1 MNSSDANKGPAKN
14 VPLLPAASQLA
25 PPTYIPAVPARWTP
39 ADSVDENP
47 SFSLMDYWD
56 AIRRYKFVV
65 FAFVVVG
72 AMGALVLSFLQTP
85 MYRAHTSLEVEDL
98 NENFQNLKES
108 DPTAQAPSAESYF
121 QTQVKILQSR
131 EMIELVIDKL
141 NLMQRMA
148 SPKHF
153 WSGWIHR
160 NSNADPVLQQALQRQ
175 QVIDGIQQNLT
186 VQAWGEA
193 RTAEIFY
200 DNSDPRLA
208 SDVANTLVQTF
219 IGESREIRWNSTQ
232 NTAEWLTGHL
242 KELDKN
248 LRNSEAKLQ
257 EFARST
263 GIILSSDKQDVAGH
277 NISEDKL
284 KQIQEE
290 LSRAQGDRTQKQAD
304 YETAKNTPIESLSPT
319 QNNPALQNYL
329 IKMADLK
336 SQLANLSATYTPEHY
351 KVQQVQAQIAD
362 LQKAIDSERAN
373 LLRHS
378 KDDYEAAQR
387 RQQLLAAAYEDQAKS
402 VSDMAGKTIQYAN
415 LQHEVDTNRELYDA
429 LLLRIKQAGLAAAMR
444 SSNVVVVDQAK
455 PPVLPYRPNFPMNTA
470 LGLMT
475 GLFVGVG
482 FVLMRDRFNRN
493 IEAPGISQGYLRLP
507 ELGVIPAAKLASRR
521 FAWLPAST
529 KAPLQLK
536 SDGHDSVTREH
547 ANLAEAYRATL
558 TSILLPT
565 LHGEGP
571 RVLVLTSPDPG
582 AGKTTVT
589 SNLGMATA
597 EIGRRV
603 LLVDA
608 DLRRPRLH
616 RLFEIP
622 NSFGLTDI
630 LRITTP
636 LEDIP
641 VNQLVRQ
648 TKIPGLC
655 LVPSGPTTD
664 GLSSL
669 LYSPRLAEFLQR
681 VAKEFDLVLIDAPP
695 MLHFADA
702 RVLGRHSD
710 GVILV
715 LRSGQ
720 TKRDAAMLA
729 RQRFDEDGTCV
740 LGTILNSWDLKNFRS
755 PYAYAYSD
763 AYKYN
768 AAV

>member
-1 MNSSDANKGPAKN
+1 MNSSDANNSPKA
-14 VPLLPAASQLA
+14 VPLLPAGDQLA
-25 PPTYIPAVPARWTP
+25 PASYTPAVRWVPAEVI
-39 ADSVDENP
+39 DDNP
-47 SFSLMDYWD
+47 SFSLVDYWEG
-56 AIRRYKFVV
+56 IRRYKLAILGFV
-65 FAFVVVG
+65 FLG
-72 AMGALVLSFLQTP
+72 AMGALILSFLQTP
-85 MYRAHTSLEVEDL
+85 TYRAHTSLEVEDL
-98 NENFQNLKES
+98 NENFQNLKDN
-108 DPTAQAPSAESYF
+108 DPTAQIPSAESYF
-121 QTQVKILQSR
+121 QAQIKILQSR
-131 EMIELVIDKL
+131 EMIELIIDKL

-148 SPKHF
+148 PHKHF
-153 WSGWIHR
+153 WSSWIHR
-160 NSNADPVLQQALQRQ
+160 NTEPNPALQREQ
-175 QVIDGIQQNLT
+175 MIDGIQKNLT
-186 VQAWGEA
+186 VQAWGES

-200 DNSDPRLA
+200 DSPDPKLA
-208 SDVANTLVQTF
+208 ADAANTLVQTF
-219 IGESREIRWNSTQ
+219 IDESREIRWNSTQ

-242 KELDKN
+242 KELQKN
-248 LRNSEAKLQ
+248 LDNSEAQLQ
-257 EFARST
+257 DFARST
-263 GIILSSDKQDVAGH
+263 GIMLTSDKQDVAGH

-284 KQIQEE
+284 KEIQDE
-290 LSRAQGDRTQKQAD
+290 LSKAQADRTQKQAD
-304 YETAKNTPIESLSPT
+304 YETIKNMPIESLSPT
-319 QNNPALQNYL
+319 LNNPALQNYL
-329 IKMADLK
+329 VKMADLK

-351 KVQQVQAQIAD
+351 KVRQVEAQIAD
-362 LQKAIDSERAN
+362 LQKAIDAERASI
-373 LLRHS
+373 LRHTQE
-378 KDDYEAAQR
+378 DYDAAKR
-387 RQQLLAAAYEDQAKS
+387 REEMLTAAYNDQAKS
-402 VSDMAGKTIQYAN
+402 VADMAGKTIQYQN
-415 LQHEVDTNRELYDA
+415 LQHDVDTNRQLYDA

-470 LGLMT
+470 LGLVS

-493 IEAPGISQGYLRLP
+493 IESPGLSPAYLRLP
-507 ELGVIPAAKLASRR
+507 ELGVIPEARLASRR
-521 FAWLPAST
+521 IAWLPAST
-529 KAPLQLK
+529 KVPLQLK
-536 SDGHDSVTREH
+536 GAANGASKEH
-547 ANLAEAYRATL
+547 ATLAEAYRATL

-565 LHGEGP
+565 LNGEGP

-603 LLVDA
+603 LLIDA

-636 LEDIP
+636 LEEIP

-648 TKIPGLC
+648 TKIAGLWV
-655 LVPSGPTTD
+655 VPSGPTTD

-669 LYSPRLAEFLQR
+669 LYSPRLTEFLQR

-755 PYAYAYSD
+755 PYAYAYND

-768 AAV
+768 AV

>member
-1 MNSSDANKGPAKN
+1 MNSSDANNSPRA
-14 VPLLPAASQLA
+14 VPLLPGGGQLVASN
-25 PPTYIPAVPARWTP
+25 YTP
-39 ADSVDENP
+39 AKWAPAEVIDENP
-47 SFSLMDYWD
+47 SFSLLDYWEG
-56 AIRRYKFVV
+56 IRRYKFVLL
-65 FAFVVVG
+65 AFVAMG
-72 AMGALVLSFLQTP
+72 AMGALILSFLQTP
-85 MYRAHTSLEVEDL
+85 VYRAHTSLEVEDL
-98 NENFQNLKES
+98 NENFQNLKDN
-108 DPTAQAPSAESYF
+108 DPTAQIPSAESYF

-141 NLMQRMA
+141 NLMQGLA
-148 SPKHF
+148 PHKHF
-153 WSGWIHR
+153 WSGWIHHSAEV
-160 NSNADPVLQQALQRQ
+160 NPALQRE
-175 QVIDGIQQNLT
+175 QVIDGIQKNMT
-186 VQAWGEA
+186 VQAWGES

-200 DNSDPRLA
+200 DSPDPKLA
-208 SDVANTLVQTF
+208 AGVANTLVQTF
-219 IGESREIRWNSTQ
+219 IDESREIRWNSTQ

-242 KELDKN
+242 KELQKN
-248 LRNSEAKLQ
+248 LDDSEAKLQ

-263 GIILSSDKQDVAGH
+263 GIMLTADKQDVAGH

-284 KQIQEE
+284 KQIQDE
-290 LSRAQGDRTQKQAD
+290 LSKAQADRTQKQAD
-304 YETAKNTPIESLSPT
+304 YETIKNIPIESLSPT
-319 QNNPALQNYL
+319 LNNPALQNYL
-329 IKMADLK
+329 VKMADLK

-351 KVQQVQAQIAD
+351 KVLQVQAQIAD
-362 LQKAIDSERAN
+362 LQTAIDAERGGI
-373 LLRHS
+373 LRHNQVE
-378 KDDYEAAQR
+378 YQAATKR
-387 RQQLLAAAYEDQAKS
+387 EEMLTAAYTDQAKS
-402 VSDMAGKTIQYAN
+402 VADMAGKTIQYQN
-415 LQHEVDTNRELYDA
+415 LQHDVDTNRELYDA

-444 SSNVVVVDQAK
+444 SSNVVVVDKAK

-470 LGLMT
+470 LGLVT

-493 IEAPGISQGYLRLP
+493 IESPGLSPAYLRIP
-507 ELGVIPAAKLASRR
+507 ELGVIPAARLASRR

-529 KAPLQLK
+529 KVPLQLK
-536 SDGHDSVTREH
+536 GAGPNGASREH
-547 ANLAEAYRATL
+547 ATLAEAYRSTL

-565 LHGEGP
+565 LNGEGP
-571 RVLVLTSPDPG
+571 RVLVLTSPEPG

-603 LLVDA
+603 LLIDA

-636 LEDIP
+636 LEEIP

-669 LYSPRLAEFLQR
+669 LYSPRLTEFLQR

-702 RVLGRHSD
+702 RVLGRHCD

-755 PYAYAYSD
+755 PYAYAYND

-768 AAV
+768 AV

>member
-1 MNSSDANKGPAKN
+1 
-14 VPLLPAASQLA
+14 
-25 PPTYIPAVPARWTP
+25 
-39 ADSVDENP
+39 
-47 SFSLMDYWD
+47 
-56 AIRRYKFVV
+56 
-65 FAFVVVG
+65 
-72 AMGALVLSFLQTP
+72 
-85 MYRAHTSLEVEDL
+85 
-98 NENFQNLKES
+98 
-108 DPTAQAPSAESYF
+108 
-121 QTQVKILQSR
+121 
-131 EMIELVIDKL
+131 
-141 NLMQRMA
+141 
-148 SPKHF
+148 
-153 WSGWIHR
+153 
-160 NSNADPVLQQALQRQ
+160 
-175 QVIDGIQQNLT
+175 
-186 VQAWGEA
+186 
-193 RTAEIFY
+193 
-200 DNSDPRLA
+200 
-208 SDVANTLVQTF
+208 
-219 IGESREIRWNSTQ
+219 
-232 NTAEWLTGHL
+232 
-242 KELDKN
+242 
-248 LRNSEAKLQ
+248 
-257 EFARST
+257 
-263 GIILSSDKQDVAGH
+263 
-277 NISEDKL
+277 
-284 KQIQEE
+284 
-290 LSRAQGDRTQKQAD
+290 
-304 YETAKNTPIESLSPT
+304 
-319 QNNPALQNYL
+319 
-329 IKMADLK
+329 MADLK
-336 SQLANLSATYTPEHY
+336 SQLANLSSTYTPEHY
-351 KVQQVQAQIAD
+351 KVQQVEAQIAD
-362 LQKAIDSERAN
+362 LQKAIDTERGN
-373 LLRHS
+373 ILRHS

-387 RQQLLAAAYEDQAKS
+387 RQALLTAAYDDQAKS

-475 GLFVGVG
+475 GLFAGVG

-521 FAWLPAST
+521 LAWLPAST
-529 KAPLQLK
+529 KVPLQLK
-536 SDGHDSVTREH
+536 SNGQDSITREH

-648 TKIPGLC
+648 TKIPGLY

-755 PYAYAYSD
+755 PYAYAYSE

>member
-1 MNSSDANKGPAKN
+1 MNSSDANNSPRA
-14 VPLLPAASQLA
+14 VPLLPVGGQL
-25 PPTYIPAVPARWTP
+25 VPSSYTP
-39 ADSVDENP
+39 AKWHPAEVIDENP
-47 SFSLMDYWD
+47 SFSLLHYWEG
-56 AIRRYKFVV
+56 IRRYKFVIL
-65 FAFVVVG
+65 AFV
-72 AMGALVLSFLQTP
+72 AMGAIGGLILSFLQTP

-98 NENFQNLKES
+98 NENFQNLKDS
-108 DPTAQAPSAESYF
+108 DPTAQIPSAESYF
-121 QTQVKILQSR
+121 QSQVKILQSR

-141 NLMQRMA
+141 NLMERTA
-148 SPKHF
+148 PHKHF

-160 NSNADPVLQQALQRQ
+160 NAAEPNPALQREQ
-175 QVIDGIQQNLT
+175 AVDGIQKNLT
-186 VQAWGEA
+186 VQAWGES
-193 RTAEIFY
+193 RTAEIYY
-200 DNSDPRLA
+200 DSPDPKLA

-219 IGESREIRWNSTQ
+219 IDESREIRWNSTQ

-242 KELDKN
+242 KELQKSLDG
-248 LRNSEAKLQ
+248 SEAKLQ

-263 GIILSSDKQDVAGH
+263 GIMLSSDKQDVAGH

-284 KQIQEE
+284 KQIQDE
-290 LSRAQGDRTQKQAD
+290 LSRAQADRTQKEAD
-304 YETAKNTPIESLSPT
+304 YETIKNMPVESLSPT
-319 QNNPALQNYL
+319 LNNPTLQNYL
-329 IKMADLK
+329 AKMGDLK

-351 KVQQVQAQIAD
+351 KVLQVQAQIAD
-362 LQKAIDSERAN
+362 LQKSIDAERAGI
-373 LLRHS
+373 LRHNQEDFQS
-378 KDDYEAAQR
+378 AKR
-387 RQQLLAAAYEDQAKS
+387 REDMLATAYTDQAKT
-402 VSDMAGKTIQYAN
+402 VSDMAGKTIQYQN

-470 LGLMT
+470 LGLVT

-482 FVLMRDRFNRN
+482 FVLMRDRFNQN
-493 IEAPGISQGYLRLP
+493 IESPGLSQAYLRTP
-507 ELGVIPAAKLASRR
+507 ELGVIPAARLASRR

-529 KAPLQLK
+529 RVPLQLK
-536 SDGHDSVTREH
+536 GSEQNGASKEH
-547 ANLAEAYRATL
+547 ATLAEAYRATL

-571 RVLVLTSPDPG
+571 RVLVLTSPDAG

-603 LLVDA
+603 LLIDA

-648 TKIPGLC
+648 TKIPGLF

-664 GLSSL
+664 GLTSL
-669 LYSPRLAEFLQR
+669 LYSPRLTEFLQR

-729 RQRFDEDGTCV
+729 RQRFDEDGTSV

-755 PYAYAYSD
+755 PYAYAYND

-768 AAV
+768 AV

>member
-1 MNSSDANKGPAKN
+1 MNSFDANDSPSKA
-14 VPLLPAASQLA
+14 VPLLPVGGQLV
-25 PPTYIPAVPARWTP
+25 PSSYTPAKWVPAEVI
-39 ADSVDENP
+39 DDNP
-47 SFSLMDYWD
+47 SFSLLDYWEG
-56 AIRRYKFVV
+56 IRRYKLMIL
-65 FAFVVVG
+65 AFV
-72 AMGALVLSFLQTP
+72 AMGAIGGLILSFLQTP

-98 NENFQNLKES
+98 NENFQNLKDT
-108 DPTAQAPSAESYF
+108 DPTAQIPSAESYF

-141 NLMQRMA
+141 NLMQSMA
-148 SPKHF
+148 PHKHF
-153 WSGWIHR
+153 WSGWIHH
-160 NSNADPVLQQALQRQ
+160 NAEPNPALQRE
-175 QVIDGIQQNLT
+175 QVVDGIQKNLT
-186 VQAWGEA
+186 VQAWGES

-200 DNSDPRLA
+200 QSPDPKLA

-219 IGESREIRWNSTQ
+219 IDESREIRWNSTQ

-242 KELDKN
+242 KELQKSLD
-248 LRNSEAKLQ
+248 SSQAKLQ
-257 EFARST
+257 DFARST
-263 GIILSSDKQDVAGH
+263 GIMLSSDKQDVAGH

-284 KQIQEE
+284 KQIQDE

-304 YETAKNTPIESLSPT
+304 YETIKNMPVESLSPT
-319 QNNPALQNYL
+319 LNNPTLQNYL
-329 IKMADLK
+329 VKMGDLK

-351 KVQQVQAQIAD
+351 KVLQVQAQIAD
-362 LQKAIDSERAN
+362 LQKSIDAERAGI
-373 LLRHS
+373 LRHTQE
-378 KDDYEAAQR
+378 DYQSAKR
-387 RQQLLAAAYEDQAKS
+387 REDMLTTAYTEQART
-402 VSDMAGKTIQYAN
+402 VSDMAGKTIQYQN
-415 LQHEVDTNRELYDA
+415 LQHDVDTNRELYDA

-455 PPVLPYRPNFPMNTA
+455 PPVLPFRPNFPMNTA
-470 LGLMT
+470 LGLVT

-493 IEAPGISQGYLRLP
+493 IESPGLSPAYLRLP
-507 ELGVIPAAKLASRR
+507 ELGVIPAARLASRR
-521 FAWLPAST
+521 IAWLPAST
-529 KAPLQLK
+529 RVPLQIK
-536 SDGHDSVTREH
+536 GADAASREH

-565 LHGEGP
+565 LHGQGP
-571 RVLVLTSPDPG
+571 RVLVLTSPEAG

-603 LLVDA
+603 LLIDA

-636 LEDIP
+636 LEEIP

-664 GLSSL
+664 GLTSL
-669 LYSPRLAEFLQR
+669 LYSPRLTEFLER

-695 MLHFADA
+695 MLYFADA

-720 TKRDAAMLA
+720 TKRDAAILA

-740 LGTILNSWDLKNFRS
+740 LGTILNSWDLKNPRS
-755 PYAYAYSD
+755 PYAYAYND

-768 AAV
+768 PA

>member
-1 MNSSDANKGPAKN
+1 MNSSYANDSPSKTVP
-14 VPLLPAASQLA
+14 PLLPVGGQL
-25 PPTYIPAVPARWTP
+25 VPSSYTP
-39 ADSVDENP
+39 AKWLPAEVIDDNP
-47 SFSLMDYWD
+47 SFSLLDYWEV
-56 AIRRYKFVV
+56 IRRYKLMIL
-65 FAFVVVG
+65 AFV
-72 AMGALVLSFLQTP
+72 AMVAIGGLILSFLQTP

-98 NENFQNLKES
+98 NENFQNLKDT
-108 DPTAQAPSAESYF
+108 DPTAQIPSAESYF

-141 NLMQRMA
+141 NLMQSMA
-148 SPKHF
+148 PHKHF
-153 WSGWIHR
+153 WSGWIHH
-160 NSNADPVLQQALQRQ
+160 NAEPNPALQREK
-175 QVIDGIQQNLT
+175 VADGIQKNLT
-186 VQAWGEA
+186 VQAWGES

-200 DNSDPRLA
+200 QSPDPKLA

-219 IGESREIRWNSTQ
+219 IDESREIRWNSTQ

-242 KELDKN
+242 KELQKSLD
-248 LRNSEAKLQ
+248 SSQAKLQ
-257 EFARST
+257 DFARST
-263 GIILSSDKQDVAGH
+263 GIMLSSDKQDVAGH

-284 KQIQEE
+284 KQIQDE

-304 YETAKNTPIESLSPT
+304 YETIKNMPVESLSPT
-319 QNNPALQNYL
+319 LNNPTLQNYL
-329 IKMADLK
+329 VKMGDLK

-351 KVQQVQAQIAD
+351 KVIQVQAQITD
-362 LQKAIDSERAN
+362 LQKSIDAERAGI
-373 LLRHS
+373 LRHTQE
-378 KDDYEAAQR
+378 DYQSAKR
-387 RQQLLAAAYEDQAKS
+387 REDMLTSAYTEQART
-402 VSDMAGKTIQYAN
+402 VSDMAGKTIQYQN
-415 LQHEVDTNRELYDA
+415 LQHDVDTNRELYDA

-455 PPVLPYRPNFPMNTA
+455 PPVLPFRPNFPMNTA
-470 LGLMT
+470 LGLVT

-482 FVLMRDRFNRN
+482 FVLMRDLFNRN
-493 IEAPGISQGYLRLP
+493 IESPGLSPAYLRLP
-507 ELGVIPAAKLASRR
+507 ELGVIPAARLTSRR
-521 FAWLPAST
+521 IAWLPAST
-529 KAPLQLK
+529 RVPLQIK
-536 SDGHDSVTREH
+536 GADAASREH

-565 LHGEGP
+565 LHGQGP
-571 RVLVLTSPDPG
+571 RVLVLTSPEAG

-603 LLVDA
+603 LLIDA

-636 LEDIP
+636 LEEIP

-664 GLSSL
+664 GLTSL
-669 LYSPRLAEFLQR
+669 LYSPRLTEFLER

-695 MLHFADA
+695 MLYFADA

-740 LGTILNSWDLKNFRS
+740 LGTILNSWDLKNPRS
-755 PYAYAYSD
+755 PYAYAYND

-768 AAV
+768 PA

>member
-1 MNSSDANKGPAKN
+1 MNSFDANNSPAKG
-14 VPLLPAASQLA
+14 VPLLPAGSQIVPSTYNRPQWA
-25 PPTYIPAVPARWTP
+25 PAEVI
-39 ADSVDENP
+39 DETP
-47 SFSLMDYWD
+47 SFSLVDYWEG
-56 AIRRYKFVV
+56 IRRYKLVIL
-65 FAFVVVG
+65 AFVV
-72 AMGALVLSFLQTP
+72 AGALGALILSFLQTP

-98 NENFQNLKES
+98 NENFQNLKDS
-108 DPTAQAPSAESYF
+108 DPTAQIPSAESYF

-148 SPKHF
+148 PHKHF

-160 NSNADPVLQQALQRQ
+160 NSNADPALQRE
-175 QVIDGIQQNLT
+175 QVVDSLQKNLT
-186 VQAWGEA
+186 VQAWGES

-200 DNSDPRLA
+200 DSADARLA
-208 SDVANTLVQTF
+208 ADVANTLVKTF
-219 IGESREIRWNSTQ
+219 IDESREIRWNSTQ
-232 NTAEWLTGHL
+232 NTAEWLTAHL
-242 KELDKN
+242 KELSKN
-248 LRNSEAKLQ
+248 LETSETKLQ
-257 EFARST
+257 DFARST
-263 GIILSSDKQDVAGH
+263 GIILTSDKQDVAGH
-277 NISEDKL
+277 SISEDKL
-284 KQIQEE
+284 KQIQDE
-290 LSRAQGDRTQKQAD
+290 LSRAQADRTLKQAS
-304 YETAKNTPIESLSPT
+304 YETIKATPVETLSPT
-319 QNNPALQNYL
+319 LNNPALQNYL
-329 IKMADLK
+329 VKMADLK
-336 SQLANLSATYTPEHY
+336 AQLANLSATYTPEHY
-351 KVQQVQAQIAD
+351 KVRQVQAQIAD
-362 LQKAIDSERAN
+362 LQQAINAERAN
-373 LLRHS
+373 IMRQS
-378 KDDYEAAQR
+378 RDDYDAAQKR
-387 RQQLLAAAYEDQAKS
+387 ESMLAAAYQEQAKS
-402 VSDMAGKTIQYAN
+402 VSDMAGKTIQYEN
-415 LQHEVDTNRELYDA
+415 LQHDVDTNRELYDA

-470 LGLMT
+470 LGLVT

-482 FVLMRDRFNRN
+482 VVLMRDRFNRN
-493 IEAPGISQGYLRLP
+493 IESPGLSPAYLRIP

-521 FAWLPAST
+521 FAWFPAS
-529 KAPLQLK
+529 ANVPLQLK
-536 SDGHDSVTREH
+536 AAGQNGASKEH
-547 ANLAEAYRATL
+547 STLAEAYRATL

-565 LHGEGP
+565 LNGEGP

-636 LEDIP
+636 LEEIP

-669 LYSPRLAEFLQR
+669 LYSPRLTDFLQR

-715 LRSGQ
+715 LRSGH

-740 LGTILNSWDLKNFRS
+740 LGTILNSWDLKNYSS

-763 AYKYN
+763 AYKYT
-768 AAV
+768 AV

>member
-1 MNSSDANKGPAKN
+1 MNSSDANNSPRA
-14 VPLLPAASQLA
+14 VPLLPVGGQL
-25 PPTYIPAVPARWTP
+25 VPSSYTP
-39 ADSVDENP
+39 AKWHPAEVIDENP
-47 SFSLMDYWD
+47 SFSLLHYWEG
-56 AIRRYKFVV
+56 IRRYKFVIL
-65 FAFVVVG
+65 AFV
-72 AMGALVLSFLQTP
+72 AMGAIGGLILSFLQTP

-98 NENFQNLKES
+98 NENFQNLKDS
-108 DPTAQAPSAESYF
+108 DPTAQIPSAESYF
-121 QTQVKILQSR
+121 QSQVKILQSR

-141 NLMQRMA
+141 NLMERTA
-148 SPKHF
+148 PHKHF

-160 NSNADPVLQQALQRQ
+160 NAAEPNPALQREQ
-175 QVIDGIQQNLT
+175 AVDGIQKNLT
-186 VQAWGEA
+186 VQAWGES
-193 RTAEIFY
+193 RTAEIYY
-200 DNSDPRLA
+200 DSPDPKLA

-219 IGESREIRWNSTQ
+219 IDESREIRWNSTQ

-242 KELDKN
+242 KELQKN
-248 LRNSEAKLQ
+248 LDGSEAKLQ

-263 GIILSSDKQDVAGH
+263 GIMLSSDKQDVAGH

-284 KQIQEE
+284 KQIQDE
-290 LSRAQGDRTQKQAD
+290 LSRAQADRTQKEAD
-304 YETAKNTPIESLSPT
+304 YETIKNMPVESLSPT
-319 QNNPALQNYL
+319 LNNPTLQNYL
-329 IKMADLK
+329 VKMGDLK

-351 KVQQVQAQIAD
+351 KVLQVQAQIAD
-362 LQKAIDSERAN
+362 LQKSIDAERAGI
-373 LLRHS
+373 LRHNQEDFQS
-378 KDDYEAAQR
+378 AKR
-387 RQQLLAAAYEDQAKS
+387 REDMLTAAYTDQAKT
-402 VSDMAGKTIQYAN
+402 VSDMAGKTIQYQN

-470 LGLMT
+470 LGLVT

-482 FVLMRDRFNRN
+482 FVLMRDRFNQN
-493 IEAPGISQGYLRLP
+493 IESPGLSQAYLRTP
-507 ELGVIPAAKLASRR
+507 ELGVIPAARLASRR

-529 KAPLQLK
+529 RVPLQLK
-536 SDGHDSVTREH
+536 GSEQNGASKEH
-547 ANLAEAYRATL
+547 ATLAEAYRATL

-571 RVLVLTSPDPG
+571 RVLVLTSPDAG

-603 LLVDA
+603 LLIDA

-648 TKIPGLC
+648 TKIPGLF

-664 GLSSL
+664 GLTSL
-669 LYSPRLAEFLQR
+669 LYSPRLTEFLQR

-729 RQRFDEDGTCV
+729 RQRFDEDGTSV

-755 PYAYAYSD
+755 PYAYAYND

-768 AAV
+768 AV

>member
-1 MNSSDANKGPAKN
+1 MNSSDANDSPSKT
-14 VPLLPAASQLA
+14 VPLLPVGGQLV
-25 PPTYIPAVPARWTP
+25 PSSYTPAKWVPAEVL
-39 ADSVDENP
+39 DDNP
-47 SFSLMDYWD
+47 SFSLLDYWEG
-56 AIRRYKFVV
+56 IRRYKLMIL
-65 FAFVVVG
+65 AFVAMG
-72 AMGALVLSFLQTP
+72 AMGGLILSFLQTP

-98 NENFQNLKES
+98 NENFQNLKDT
-108 DPTAQAPSAESYF
+108 DPTAQIPSAESYF

-141 NLMQRMA
+141 NLMQSMA
-148 SPKHF
+148 PHKHF
-153 WSGWIHR
+153 WSGWIHH
-160 NSNADPVLQQALQRQ
+160 NAEPNPALQRE
-175 QVIDGIQQNLT
+175 QVVDGIQKSLT
-186 VQAWGEA
+186 VQAWGES

-200 DNSDPRLA
+200 QAPDPKLA

-219 IGESREIRWNSTQ
+219 IDESREIRWNSTQ

-242 KELDKN
+242 KELQKSLD
-248 LRNSEAKLQ
+248 SSQAKLQ
-257 EFARST
+257 DFARST
-263 GIILSSDKQDVAGH
+263 GIMLSSDKQDVAGH

-284 KQIQEE
+284 KQIQDE
-290 LSRAQGDRTQKQAD
+290 LSRAQADRTQKQAD
-304 YETAKNTPIESLSPT
+304 YETIKNMPVESLSPT
-319 QNNPALQNYL
+319 LNNPTLQNYL
-329 IKMADLK
+329 VKMGDLK

-351 KVQQVQAQIAD
+351 KVLQVQAQIND
-362 LQKAIDSERAN
+362 LQKSIDAERSGI
-373 LLRHS
+373 LRHTQE
-378 KDDYEAAQR
+378 DYQSAKR
-387 RQQLLAAAYEDQAKS
+387 REDMLTTAYTEQART
-402 VSDMAGKTIQYAN
+402 VSDMAGKTIQYQN
-415 LQHEVDTNRELYDA
+415 LQHDVDTNRELYDA

-455 PPVLPYRPNFPMNTA
+455 PPVLPFRPNFPMNTA
-470 LGLMT
+470 LGLVT

-493 IEAPGISQGYLRLP
+493 IESPGLSPAYLRLP
-507 ELGVIPAAKLASRR
+507 ELGVIPAARLTSRR
-521 FAWLPAST
+521 IAWLPAST
-529 KAPLQLK
+529 RVPLQLK
-536 SDGHDSVTREH
+536 GADAASREH

-565 LHGEGP
+565 LHGQGP
-571 RVLVLTSPDPG
+571 RVLVLTSPEAG

-603 LLVDA
+603 LLIDA

-636 LEDIP
+636 LEEIP

-664 GLSSL
+664 GLTSL
-669 LYSPRLAEFLQR
+669 LYSPRLTEFLER

-695 MLHFADA
+695 MLYFADA

-720 TKRDAAMLA
+720 TKRDAAILA

-740 LGTILNSWDLKNFRS
+740 LGTILNSWDLKNPRS
-755 PYAYAYSD
+755 PYAYAYND

-768 AAV
+768 PA

>member
-1 MNSSDANKGPAKN
+1 MNSSDANNSPARP
-14 VPLLPAASQLA
+14 VPLLPAGNQLLPPHFMPPKWA
-25 PPTYIPAVPARWTP
+25 PAEVI
-39 ADSVDENP
+39 DENP
-47 SFSLMDYWD
+47 SFSLLDYWEG
-56 AIRRYKFVV
+56 IRRYKLVLL
-65 FAFVVVG
+65 AFVVAG
-72 AMGALVLSFLQTP
+72 AMGALMLSFLQTP
-85 MYRAHTSLEVEDL
+85 LYRAHTSLEVEDL
-98 NENFQNLKES
+98 NENFQNLKEA
-108 DPTAQAPSAESYF
+108 DPTTQTAPPESYF

-141 NLMQRMA
+141 NLMQRMT
-148 SPKHF
+148 PRNHF
-153 WSGWIHR
+153 WSAWIHN
-160 NSNADPVLQQALQRQ
+160 NSAVDPALQREQ
-175 QVIDGIQQNLT
+175 LVDSMQKSLT
-186 VQAWGEA
+186 VQAWGESQ
-193 RTAEIFY
+193 TAEIFS
-200 DNSDPRLA
+200 DSPDPRLA
-208 SDVANTLVQTF
+208 ADVANTLVQTF
-219 IGESREIRWNSTQ
+219 IDESRELRWASTQ
-232 NTAEWLTGHL
+232 NTAEWLTAHL
-242 KELDKN
+242 KELQNN
-248 LRNSEAKLQ
+248 LDTSEAKLQ
-257 EFARST
+257 DFARST
-263 GIILSSDKQDVAGH
+263 GIILTSDKQDVAAE
-277 NISEDKL
+277 NISQDKL

-290 LSRAQGDRTQKQAD
+290 ISRAQADRAEKQAQ
-304 YETAKNTPIESLSPT
+304 YEVIKNAPIETLTPT
-319 QNNPALQNYL
+319 LNNPALQNYL
-329 IKMADLK
+329 VKMADLK
-336 SQLANLSATYTPEHY
+336 AELANLSSTYTPEHY
-351 KVQQVQAQIAD
+351 KVRQVQAQIMD
-362 LQKAIDSERAN
+362 LQKAIDGERASI
-373 LLRHS
+373 LRRTR
-378 KDDYEAAQR
+378 DDYQAAQKR
-387 RQQLLAAAYEDQAKS
+387 EDVLNAAYAEQAKT
-402 VSDMAGKTIQYAN
+402 VSDMAGKTIQYQN

-444 SSNVVVVDQAK
+444 SSNVVVVDRAK
-455 PPVLPYRPNFPMNTA
+455 PPILPYRPNFPMNTA
-470 LGLMT
+470 LGLVT
-475 GLFVGVG
+475 GLFAGVG

-493 IEAPGISQGYLRLP
+493 IESPGLSPAYLRIP

-521 FAWLPAST
+521 LAWFPAS
-529 KAPLQLK
+529 ANVPLQLK
-536 SDGHDSVTREH
+536 GAGQNGASREH
-547 ANLAEAYRATL
+547 STLAEAYRATL

-565 LHGEGP
+565 LNGEGP
-571 RVLVLTSPDPG
+571 RVLVMTSPDAG

-603 LLVDA
+603 LLIDA

-636 LEDIP
+636 LEEIP

-664 GLSSL
+664 GLTSL
-669 LYSPRLAEFLQR
+669 LYSPRLTEFLQR

-720 TKRDAAMLA
+720 TKREAAMLA
-729 RQRFDEDGTCV
+729 RQRFDEDGTSV

-763 AYKYN
+763 AYKYTS
-768 AAV
+768 V

>member
-1 MNSSDANKGPAKN
+1 MNSSDSNNSPAKP
-14 VPLLPAASQLA
+14 VPLLPAGSQLA
-25 PPTYIPAVPARWTP
+25 PSNYTPKWAPAEII
-39 ADSVDENP
+39 DENP
-47 SFSLMDYWD
+47 SFSLLDYWEG
-56 AIRRYKFVV
+56 IRRYKLVIL
-65 FAFVVVG
+65 AFVIAG
-72 AMGALVLSFLQTP
+72 AMGALMLSFVQTP
-85 MYRAHTSLEVEDL
+85 LYRAHTSLEVEDL
-98 NENFQNLKES
+98 NENFQNLKEA
-108 DPTAQAPSAESYF
+108 DPTTQTAPPESYF

-131 EMIELVIDKL
+131 EMIELVVDKL
-141 NLMQRMA
+141 NLMQRTT
-148 SPKHF
+148 PHKHF
-153 WSGWIHR
+153 WSAWLHR
-160 NSNADPVLQQALQRQ
+160 NTAIDPALQREQ
-175 QVIDGIQQNLT
+175 LVDSIQKNLT
-186 VQAWGEA
+186 VQAWGESQ
-193 RTAEIFY
+193 TAEIFY
-200 DNSDPRLA
+200 DSPDPRLA
-208 SDVANTLVQTF
+208 ADVANTLVQTF
-219 IGESREIRWNSTQ
+219 IDESRELRWNSTQ
-232 NTAEWLTGHL
+232 NTAEWLTAHL
-242 KELDKN
+242 KELQKN
-248 LRNSEAKLQ
+248 LDASETKLQ
-257 EFARST
+257 DFARST
-263 GIILSSDKQDVAGH
+263 GIILTSDKQDVAAE
-277 NISEDKL
+277 NISQDKL
-284 KQIQEE
+284 KEIQAE
-290 LSRAQGDRTQKQAD
+290 LSRAQADRADKQAQ
-304 YETAKNTPIESLSPT
+304 YETIKNAPIETLTPT
-319 QNNPALQNYL
+319 LNNPALQNYL
-329 IKMADLK
+329 VKMADLK
-336 SQLANLSATYTPEHY
+336 AQLANLSATYTPEHY
-351 KVQQVQAQIAD
+351 KVRQVQAQIAD
-362 LQKAIDSERAN
+362 LQKAIDGERASI
-373 LLRHS
+373 LRRS
-378 KDDYEAAQR
+378 RDDYEAAQKR
-387 RQQLLAAAYEDQAKS
+387 EAMLNAAYSEQAKT
-402 VSDMAGKTIQYAN
+402 VSDMAGKTIQYEN

-444 SSNVVVVDQAK
+444 SSNVVVVDTAK
-455 PPVLPYRPNFPMNTA
+455 PPVLPYRPNFQMNTA
-470 LGLMT
+470 LGLIT
-475 GLFVGVG
+475 GLFAGVG
-482 FVLMRDRFNRN
+482 FVLMKDRFNRN
-493 IEAPGISQGYLRLP
+493 IESPGLSPTYLRIP

-521 FAWLPAST
+521 FAWFPAST
-529 KAPLQLK
+529 NLPLQLK
-536 SDGHDSVTREH
+536 AAGQNGTTREH
-547 ANLAEAYRATL
+547 ATLAEAYRATL

-565 LHGEGP
+565 LHGDGP
-571 RVLVLTSPDPG
+571 RVLVLTSPDAG

-603 LLVDA
+603 LLIDA

-636 LEDIP
+636 LEEIP

-655 LVPSGPTTD
+655 IVPSGPTTD

-669 LYSPRLAEFLQR
+669 LYSPRLTELLQR

-768 AAV
+768 AV